1 MPTPRGTT
9 VPNARILI
17 ADDEA
22 AGREALAEML
32 TRWGHVV
39 IQANDGNEALKKA
52 IEAPPDVIVS
62 DLVMPTLNG
71 LSLLRALREELPE
84 VPVILLTGKGTID
97 SAVSAIRQGA
107 WDFLEKPVEGQRLRM
122 VVERALEKKA
132 TMQVVAAL
140 QHNLRRSGG
149 ERGFVGN
156 SAAMQ
161 RVFKLIDKVAA
172 GKTSVVITGES
183 GTGKEMVARAIHGA
197 SPRNDRPFIAVN
209 CSAIPATLIESE
221 IFGHERGA
229 FTGADARR
237 QGCFE
242 LADGGTL
249 FLDEVGEMP
258 LELQA
263 KFLRVLEEGTLRR
276 LGGKSEIRVDVR
288 VICATNRDL
297 KEMVR
302 EGRFREDLFFRL
314 NVFHIELP
322 SLKERREDVPLL
334 VQHFVDRFAADSGK
348 KVRGASQ
355 DALQALQ
362 AYSWPGN
369 IRELRNTIE
378 RAVILCDGELIEREH
393 LPREVAGSVSSGS
406 TLKLSVGMPLREVE
420 REYILFSL
428 QENAGNKARTAEMLQ
443 VSEKT
448 LYNKLN
454 RYSKRA
460 AEQAE
465 KGDPGETI
473 LDALRSPN
481 AGVSLG
487 D

>member
-1 MPTPRGTT
+1 M
-9 VPNARILI
+9 PNARILI

-32 TRWGHVV
+32 GRWGHVV
-39 IQANDGNEALKKA
+39 TEANDGNEALKKA

-107 WDFLEKPVEGQRLRM
+107 YDFLEKPVEGQRLRM

-140 QHNLRRSGG
+140 QHNLRRNGG

-161 RVFKLIDKVAA
+161 RVFKLIDKVAV

-197 SPRNDRPFIAVN
+197 SPRADRPFIAVN

-297 KEMVR
+297 KDMVR
-302 EGRFREDLFFRL
+302 EGQFREDLFFRL

-334 VQHFVDRFAADSGK
+334 VQHFADRFAADSGK

-393 LPREVAGSVSSGS
+393 LPREVAGSVASGS

-420 REYILFSL
+420 KEYILFSL
-428 QENAGNKARTAEMLQ
+428 QENAGNKARTAEVLQ
-443 VSEKT
+443 ISEKT

-454 RYSKRA
+454 RYAQRA
-460 AEQAE
+460 AERVE
-465 KGDPGETI
+465 PGDPAETI
-473 LDALRSPN
+473 LDLVRAGNTAL
-481 AGVSLG
+481 ALG